1 MEVHGRN
8 PWLVEDLDDFYFLC
22 CPECAYKSKDDEA
35 FMDHA
40 VENHPNSKASMVF
53 SEAEQE
59 LSRQKT
65 FQRYPPKGNN
75 LLAEIKSAKQT
86 QEQKLKKVVKV
97 ISMPNNIDLID
108 MLEEEGVV
116 EESQTVELEDPD
128 DFGALESINDD
139 SIDCKLIASYYNLEL
154 LYFPTGH
161 PWLKFMIGIH
171 DWDP

>member
-1 MEVHGRN
+1 MKAYSRN

-22 CPECAYKSKDDEA
+22 CPECTYKSKDDEA

-40 VENHPNSKASMVF
+40 VENHPKSKASNVF

-65 FQRYPPKGNN
+65 FQRYTPKGNN
-75 LLAEIKSAKQT
+75 LLAEVKSAKQT
-86 QEQKLKKVVKV
+86 QEQKLNKVVKV
-97 ISMPNNIDLID
+97 ISIPKNIDLID

-116 EESQTVELEDPD
+116 EESQTVELKDPD
-128 DFGALESINDD
+128 DFGALESINDE
-139 SIDCKLIASYYNLEL
+139 SIDCKLIANYFFLEL

-161 PWLKFMIGIH
+161 P
-171 DWDP
+171 

>member
-40 VENHPNSKASMVF
+40 VENHPKSKASNVF

-65 FQRYPPKGNN
+65 FQRYNPKGNN
-75 LLAEIKSAKQT
+75 LLAEVKSAKQT
-86 QEQKLKKVVKV
+86 QEQKLNKVVKV
-97 ISMPNNIDLID
+97 IIMPKNIDLID

-116 EESQTVELEDPD
+116 EESQTVELEDTD
-128 DFGALESINDD
+128 DFGALESINDE
-139 SIDCKLIASYYNLEL
+139 SIDCKLIASYYYLEL
-154 LYFPTGH
+154 LYFFTGH
-161 PWLKFMIGIH
+161 P
-171 DWDP
+171 

>member
-1 MEVHGRN
+1 MKGYGIN

-40 VENHPNSKASMVF
+40 VENHPKSKASNVF

-65 FQRYPPKGNN
+65 FQRYTPKGNN
-75 LLAEIKSAKQT
+75 LLAEVKSAKQT
-86 QEQKLKKVVKV
+86 QEQKLNKVVKV
-97 ISMPNNIDLID
+97 ISIPKNIDLID

-128 DFGALESINDD
+128 DFGALESINHE
-139 SIDCKLIASYYNLEL
+139 SIDCKLIASYYYYLEL
-154 LYFPTGH
+154 LYFPTG
-161 PWLKFMIGIH
+161 
-171 DWDP
+171 DP

>member
-1 MEVHGRN
+1 MEGQGRN

-22 CPECAYKSKDDEA
+22 CPECTYKSKDDEA
-35 FMDHA
+35 FIDHA
-40 VENHPNSKASMVF
+40 VENHPNSKASNVF

-65 FQRYPPKGNN
+65 FQRYTPKGNN
-75 LLAEIKSAKQT
+75 LLAEVKSAKQT
-86 QEQKLKKVVKV
+86 QEQKLNKVVKV
-97 ISMPNNIDLID
+97 ISMPKHIDLID

-128 DFGALESINDD
+128 DFGALESINDE
-139 SIDCKLIASYYNLEL
+139 SIDCKLIASYYYSGL

-161 PWLKFMIGIH
+161 P
-171 DWDP
+171 

>member
-22 CPECAYKSKDDEA
+22 CPECTYKSKDDEA

-40 VENHPNSKASMVF
+40 VENHPKSKASNVF

-65 FQRYPPKGNN
+65 FQRYTPKGNN
-75 LLAEIKSAKQT
+75 LLAEVKSAKQT
-86 QEQKLKKVVKV
+86 QKQKLKKVVKV
-97 ISMPNNIDLID
+97 ISMPKNIDLID

-128 DFGALESINDD
+128 NFGPLESIKHE
-139 SIDCKLIASYYNLEL
+139 SIDCKLIASYFYLEL

-161 PWLKFMIGIH
+161 P
-171 DWDP
+171 

>member
-40 VENHPNSKASMVF
+40 VENHPNSKASIVF

-128 DFGALESINDD
+128 DFGALESIDD
-139 SIDCKLIASYYNLEL
+139 ESIDCKLIASYYLSEL
-154 LYFPTGH
+154 LYFPTGN
-161 PWLKFMIGIH
+161 P
-171 DWDP
+171 

>member
-1 MEVHGRN
+1 MKGYGIN
-8 PWLVEDLDDFYFLC
+8 PWLVKDLDDFYFLC

>member
-22 CPECAYKSKDDEA
+22 CPECTYKSKDDEA

-40 VENHPNSKASMVF
+40 VENHPKSKASNVF

-65 FQRYPPKGNN
+65 FQRYTPKGNN
-75 LLAEIKSAKQT
+75 LLAEIKPNKQT
-86 QEQKLKKVVKV
+86 QEKKLKKVVKV
-97 ISMPNNIDLID
+97 ISMPKDIDLID

-161 PWLKFMIGIH
+161 P
-171 DWDP
+171 

>member
-1 MEVHGRN
+1 MKGYGIN
-8 PWLVEDLDDFYFLC
+8 PWLVKDLDDFYFLC

-40 VENHPNSKASMVF
+40 VENHPKSKASNVF

-65 FQRYPPKGNN
+65 FQRYNPKGNN
-75 LLAEIKSAKQT
+75 LLAEVKSAKQT
-86 QEQKLKKVVKV
+86 QEQKLNKVVKV
-97 ISMPNNIDLID
+97 IITPKNIDLID

-116 EESQTVELEDPD
+116 EESQTVDLEDPD
-128 DFGALESINDD
+128 DFGALESINDE
-139 SIDCKLIASYYNLEL
+139 SIDCKLIASYFFLEL

-161 PWLKFMIGIH
+161 P
-171 DWDP
+171 

>member
-1 MEVHGRN
+1 MDGNGRN

-22 CPECAYKSKDDEA
+22 CPECTYKSKDDEA

-40 VENHPNSKASMVF
+40 VENHPKSKASNVF

-65 FQRYPPKGNN
+65 FQRYNPKGNN
-75 LLAEIKSAKQT
+75 LLAEVKSAKQT
-86 QEQKLKKVVKV
+86 QEQKLNKVVKV
-97 ISMPNNIDLID
+97 IITPKNIDLID

-116 EESQTVELEDPD
+116 EESQTVDLEDPD
-128 DFGALESINDD
+128 DFGALESINDE
-139 SIDCKLIASYYNLEL
+139 SIDCKLIASYFFLEL

-161 PWLKFMIGIH
+161 P
-171 DWDP
+171 

>member
-1 MEVHGRN
+1 MDGNGRN

-22 CPECAYKSKDDEA
+22 CPECTYKSKDDEA

-40 VENHPNSKASMVF
+40 VENHPKSKASNVF

-65 FQRYPPKGNN
+65 FQRYNPKGNN
-75 LLAEIKSAKQT
+75 LLAEVKSAKQT
-86 QEQKLKKVVKV
+86 QEQKLNKVVKV
-97 ISMPNNIDLID
+97 IITPKNIDLID

-116 EESQTVELEDPD
+116 EESQTVELEDTD
-128 DFGALESINDD
+128 DFGALESINDE
-139 SIDCKLIASYYNLEL
+139 SIDCKLIASYFFLEL

-161 PWLKFMIGIH
+161 P
-171 DWDP
+171 

>member
-75 LLAEIKSAKQT
+75 LLAEIRSAKQT

-128 DFGALESINDD
+128 DFGALESINDG
-139 SIDCKLIASYYNLEL
+139 SIDCKLIASYVYLEL

-161 PWLKFMIGIH
+161 P
-171 DWDP
+171 

>member
-35 FMDHA
+35 FIDHA
-40 VENHPNSKASMVF
+40 VENHPKSKASNVF

-65 FQRYPPKGNN
+65 FQRYTPKGNN
-75 LLAEIKSAKQT
+75 LLAEVKSAKQT

-97 ISMPNNIDLID
+97 ISMPK
-108 MLEEEGVV
+108 
-116 EESQTVELEDPD
+116 
-128 DFGALESINDD
+128 
-139 SIDCKLIASYYNLEL
+139 KLIQLTCLMKKGLWKKVRL
-154 LYFPTGH
+154 LSLRT
-161 PWLKFMIGIH
+161 LMILVH
-171 DWDP
+171 

>member
-22 CPECAYKSKDDEA
+22 CPECTYKSKDDEA

-40 VENHPNSKASMVF
+40 VENHPKSKASNVF

-65 FQRYPPKGNN
+65 FQRYNPKGNN
-75 LLAEIKSAKQT
+75 LLAEVKSAKQT
-86 QEQKLKKVVKV
+86 QEQKLNKVVKV
-97 ISMPNNIDLID
+97 IITPKNIDLID

-116 EESQTVELEDPD
+116 EESQTVELEDTD
-128 DFGALESINDD
+128 DFGALESINDEA
-139 SIDCKLIASYYNLEL
+139 IDCKLIASYFFLEL

-161 PWLKFMIGIH
+161 P
-171 DWDP
+171 

>member
-22 CPECAYKSKDDEA
+22 CPECTYKSKDDEA

-40 VENHPNSKASMVF
+40 VENHPKSKSSKVF

-65 FQRYPPKGNN
+65 FQRYTPKGNN
-75 LLAEIKSAKQT
+75 LLAEVKSAKQT
-86 QEQKLKKVVKV
+86 QKQKLKKVVKV
-97 ISMPNNIDLID
+97 ISMPKNIDSID
-108 MLEEEGVV
+108 MLNEEGFV

-128 DFGALESINDD
+128 DFGALESMNDE
-139 SIDCKLIASYYNLEL
+139 SIDCKLIASYFYLEL
-154 LYFPTGH
+154 LYFPTEH
-161 PWLKFMIGIH
+161 P
-171 DWDP
+171 